1 MQQFFGNQTLKQI
14 MDFEDA
20 QLDYLVHFDQ

>member
-1 MQQFFGNQTLKQI
+1 MQHSFGNQALKQI